1 MATTIPDSAGMASPQ
16 RRSWHRP
23 VEMLRY
29 DKRVQ
34 LFFQIVLL
42 ALLYMICIHLRY
54 APANDS
60 LEAVENLDGEVL
72 AAQAGSAFRQL
83 FYFGIFGIVTAM
95 AFYIRGTKHLHS
107 ISYAYLI
114 ACAWCLLSAVWAI
127 DPGISIRRSLG
138 MVVVLATMAYTIDM
152 LGARIVVRLMY
163 LFLGLSVV
171 ASIIAALLS
180 PIPLFAFAV
189 HPANELD
196 PALIGTWKGVFRHKN
211 VTGAVMAY
219 ATVIFF
225 HYTWRRRTWMDIV
238 LFLGAA
244 FVLYKTNSKTSLGWV
259 GVSIMFSYILYRCR
273 VGNPSK
279 RILFWYG
286 FILLIATAGMLTAM
300 NWDLVY
306 AYFSNYESLSGRVAI
321 WASIIPYIRDHL
333 LLGSGYGSFYA
344 IGEAS
349 PMLRLGVNKVVA
361 GVGHSHSGYFEILL
375 TTGII
380 GLILALV
387 ALVFLPFYRFW
398 TASDRDLPLAS
409 MGAGVWFFGVVQ
421 NFTEAQFFAPDKES
435 WSFVVVFILVM
446 HTRYIARLR
455 GEQQWLADTSWD
467 YSPPARRVGW
477 QRRYRTN
484 GSVGG

>member
-1 MATTIPDSAGMASPQ
+1 MATTIPETMLPAPVPQ
-16 RRSWHRP
+16 RSWHRST
-23 VEMLRY
+23 EMLRY
-29 DKRVQ
+29 DRRVQ
-34 LFFQIVLL
+34 LFFQFVLL
-42 ALLYMICIHLRY
+42 ALFYMICVNLRY
-54 APANDS
+54 MPAND
-60 LEAVENLDGEVL
+60 AYAAAENLDGEVL
-72 AAQAGSAFRQL
+72 AAQAGSAFRQF
-83 FYFGIFGIVTAM
+83 FYFALFGVVTVVV
-95 AFYIRGTKHLHS
+95 FYMRGLKNLHA

-114 ACAWCLLSAVWAI
+114 ACMWCLLSATWAI

-138 MVVVLATMAYTIDM
+138 MVVVLASMAFAIEI
-152 LGARIVVRLMY
+152 LGARKTVRIMY
-163 LFLGLSVV
+163 IFLGLTVV
-171 ASIIAALLS
+171 ASIVTASLS
-180 PIPLFAFAV
+180 SIPLFSFAV

-196 PALIGTWKGVFRHKN
+196 PELIGTWKGIFRHKN

-219 ATVIFF
+219 ATIIFF
-225 HYTWRRRTWMDIV
+225 HHSWRRRHWLDIV
-238 LFLGAA
+238 LCLGA
-244 FVLYKTNSKTSLGWV
+244 VLVLAKTHSKTSLGWV
-259 GVSIMFSYILYRCR
+259 GISLMFSYILYRCR

-286 FILLIATAGMLTAM
+286 LILLVATAGMLVAM

-306 AYFSNYESLSGRVAI
+306 AYFSDYETLSGRVAI
-321 WASIIPYIRDHL
+321 WASIMPYIRDHF

-361 GVGHSHSGYFEILL
+361 AVGHSHSGYFEILL

-387 ALVFLPFYRFW
+387 ALVVLPFYRFW

-435 WSFVVVFILVM
+435 WSFVVVFILIM
-446 HTRYIARLR
+446 HTRYVAALR
-455 GEQQWLADTSWD
+455 GEDQWLVDTNWD
-467 YSPPARRVGW
+467 TTRPVRRHGW
-477 QRRYRTN
+477 SRRYRQRQP
-484 GSVGG
+484 G

>member
-1 MATTIPDSAGMASPQ
+1 MATTIPDTAGMALPRQ
-16 RRSWHRP
+16 RSWHRS

-34 LFFQIVLL
+34 LFFQFVLL
-42 ALLYMICIHLRY
+42 ALFYMICVNLRY
-54 APANDS
+54 APAND
-60 LEAVENLDGEVL
+60 AYAPAANLDGEVL
-72 AAQAGSAFRQL
+72 AAQAGSAFRQF
-83 FYFGIFGIVTAM
+83 FYFALFGLVTVVV
-95 AFYIRGTKHLHS
+95 FYMRGTKNLHA

-114 ACAWCLLSAVWAI
+114 ACAWCLLRATWAI

-138 MVVVLATMAYTIDM
+138 MVVVLASMAFSIEI
-152 LGARIVVRLMY
+152 LGARKTVRVMY
-163 LFLGLSVV
+163 LFLAFVV
-171 ASIIAALLS
+171 IASIVTACLASIS
-180 PIPLFAFAV
+180 IFSFAV

-196 PALIGTWKGVFRHKN
+196 PELIGTWKGVFRHKN

-219 ATVIFF
+219 ATIIFF
-225 HYTWRRRTWMDIV
+225 HHGWRRRSWLDIA
-238 LFLGAA
+238 LCLGAA
-244 FVLYKTNSKTSLGWV
+244 LVLAKTHSKTSLGWV
-259 GVSIMFSYILYRCR
+259 GISLMFSYILYRCR

-286 FILLIATAGMLTAM
+286 FILLIATAGMLVAM

-306 AYFSNYESLSGRVAI
+306 AYFSDYETLSGRVAI
-321 WASIIPYIRDHL
+321 WASIMPYIRDHF

-380 GLILALV
+380 GLVLALV

-398 TASDRDLPLAS
+398 TSSDRDIPLAS

-446 HTRYIARLR
+446 HTRFVAARR
-455 GEQQWLADTSWD
+455 GETQWLADTNWD
-467 YSPPARRVGW
+467 TTRAVRRSGWSRRHRQPA
-477 QRRYRTN
+477 Q
-484 GSVGG
+484 

>member
-1 MATTIPDSAGMASPQ
+1 MATMIPDTAGLASAPQ
-16 RRSWHRP
+16 RSWHRS
-23 VEMLRY
+23 VETLRY
-29 DKRVQ
+29 NKNVQ

-42 ALLYMICIHLRY
+42 ALFYMICVNLRY
-54 APANDS
+54 APANDAYAPAS
-60 LEAVENLDGEVL
+60 NLDGEVL
-72 AAQAGSAFRQL
+72 AAQSGSAFRQI
-83 FYFGIFGIVTAM
+83 FYFGLFGLVTTVV
-95 AFYIRGTKHLHS
+95 FYLRGVKNLHA

-114 ACAWCLLSAVWAI
+114 ACLWCLLSATWAI
-127 DPGISIRRSLG
+127 DPSISIRRSLG
-138 MVVVLATMAYTIDM
+138 MVVVLASMAFTIDI
-152 LGARIVVRLMY
+152 LGAQKTVRMMY
-163 LFLGLSVV
+163 VFLGLVVV
-171 ASIIAALLS
+171 ASIVTSCLAS
-180 PIPLFAFAV
+180 IPLFSFAV

-196 PALIGTWKGVFRHKN
+196 PELIGTWKGVFRHKN

-219 ATVIFF
+219 ATIVFF
-225 HYTWRRRTWMDIV
+225 HHSWRRRSWLDYA
-238 LFLGAA
+238 LCFGAA
-244 FVLYKTNSKTSLGWV
+244 LVLAKTHSKTSLGWV
-259 GVSIMFSYILYRCR
+259 GISLMFSYILYRCR

-279 RILFWYG
+279 RILFWYSLV
-286 FILLIATAGMLTAM
+286 LLVATAGMLVAM

-306 AYFSNYESLSGRVAI
+306 AYFSDYETLSGRVAI
-321 WASIIPYIRDHL
+321 WASIMPYIRDHF

-380 GLILALV
+380 GLMLALV

-446 HTRYIARLR
+446 HTRFVAERR
-455 GEQQWLADTSWD
+455 GDTQWLADTNWD
-467 YSPPARRVGW
+467 TTRSVRRSGW
-477 QRRYRTN
+477 TRRYLQQPE
-484 GSVGG
+484 

>member
-1 MATTIPDSAGMASPQ
+1 MATTIPDTMLPAPVPQ
-16 RRSWHRP
+16 RSWHRP
-23 VEMLRY
+23 TEMLRY
-29 DKRVQ
+29 DRRVQ
-34 LFFQIVLL
+34 LFFQCVLL
-42 ALLYMICIHLRY
+42 ALFYMICVNLRY
-54 APANDS
+54 MPAND
-60 LEAVENLDGEVL
+60 AYAAAENLDGEVL
-72 AAQAGSAFRQL
+72 AAQAGSAFRQF
-83 FYFGIFGIVTAM
+83 FYFALFGVVTVVV
-95 AFYIRGTKHLHS
+95 FYIRGLKNLHA

-114 ACAWCLLSAVWAI
+114 ACIWCLLSATWAI

-138 MVVVLATMAYTIDM
+138 MVVVLASMAFAIDI
-152 LGARIVVRLMY
+152 LGARKTVRIMY
-163 LFLGLSVV
+163 IFLGLVVV
-171 ASIIAALLS
+171 ASIITASLS
-180 PIPLFAFAV
+180 SIPIFSFAV

-196 PALIGTWKGVFRHKN
+196 PELIGTWKGVFRHKN

-219 ATVIFF
+219 ATIIFF
-225 HYTWRRRTWMDIV
+225 HHSWRRRHWLDIA
-238 LFLGAA
+238 LCLGA
-244 FVLYKTNSKTSLGWV
+244 VLVLAKTHSKTSLGWV
-259 GVSIMFSYILYRCR
+259 GISLMFSYILYRCR

-286 FILLIATAGMLTAM
+286 LVLLVATAGMLVAM

-306 AYFSNYESLSGRVAI
+306 AYFSDYETLSGRVAI
-321 WASIIPYIRDHL
+321 WASILPYIRDHF

-361 GVGHSHSGYFEILL
+361 AVGHSHSGYFEILL

-387 ALVFLPFYRFW
+387 ALVILPFYRFW

-435 WSFVVVFILVM
+435 WSFVVVFILIM
-446 HTRYIARLR
+446 HTRHVAALR
-455 GEQQWLADTSWD
+455 GEKQWLADTNWD
-467 YSPPARRVGW
+467 TSRVVRRHGW
-477 QRRYRTN
+477 SRRYRQQQP
-484 GSVGG
+484 G

>member
-1 MATTIPDSAGMASPQ
+1 MATTIPDDMGMTAAP
-16 RRSWHRP
+16 RRSWHRS
-23 VEMLRY
+23 VEQLRY

-34 LFFQIVLL
+34 LFFQLVML
-42 ALLYMICIHLRY
+42 ALFYMICVNLRY
-54 APANDS
+54 APANDAYAS
-60 LEAVENLDGEVL
+60 TENLDGEVL
-72 AAQAGSAFRQL
+72 AAQAGSAGRQF
-83 FYFGIFGIVTAM
+83 FYFALFGIVTTVV
-95 AFYIRGTKHLHS
+95 FYMRGLKNLHA

-114 ACAWCLLSAVWAI
+114 ACIWCLLSATWAI
-127 DPGISIRRSLG
+127 DPSISIRRSLG
-138 MVVVLATMAYTIDM
+138 MVVVLASMAFSIEI
-152 LGARIVVRLMY
+152 LGAQKTVRIMY
-163 LFLGLSVV
+163 IFLAAMVV
-171 ASIIAALLS
+171 ASIVTASLAS
-180 PIPLFAFAV
+180 IPLFSFAV

-196 PALIGTWKGVFRHKN
+196 PELVGTWKGVFRHKN

-219 ATVIFF
+219 ATIIFF
-225 HYTWRRRTWMDIV
+225 HHSWRRRSWLDIV
-238 LFLGAA
+238 LCLGA
-244 FVLYKTNSKTSLGWV
+244 VLVLAKTHSKTSLGWV
-259 GVSIMFSYILYRCR
+259 GISLMFSYILYRCR

-286 FILLIATAGMLTAM
+286 LILLVATAGMLVAM

-306 AYFSNYESLSGRVAI
+306 AYFSDYETLSGRVAI
-321 WASIIPYIRDHL
+321 WASIMPYIREHF

-398 TASDRDLPLAS
+398 TSSERDIPLAS

-446 HTRYIARLR
+446 HTRFVAAKR
-455 GEQQWLADTSWD
+455 GETQWLADTNWD
-467 YSPPARRVGW
+467 TTRAVRRRGW
-477 QRRYRTN
+477 SRRHLQQPE
-484 GSVGG
+484 

>member
-42 ALLYMICIHLRY
+42 ALFYMICVNLRY
-54 APANDS
+54 APAND
-60 LEAVENLDGEVL
+60 AYAAAENLDGEVL
-72 AAQAGSAFRQL
+72 AAQAGSAFRQF
-83 FYFGIFGIVTAM
+83 FYFALFGIVTLV
-95 AFYIRGTKHLHS
+95 AFYVRGLKNLHS

-114 ACAWCLLSAVWAI
+114 ACIWCLLSATWAI

-138 MVVVLATMAYTIDM
+138 MVVVLASMAFTIDL
-152 LGARIVVRLMY
+152 LGARQTVRLMY
-163 LFLGLSVV
+163 IFLGFSVV
-171 ASIIAALLS
+171 VSIITACLS
-180 PIPLFAFAV
+180 SIPLFSFAV

-196 PALIGTWKGVFRHKN
+196 PELIGTWKGVFRHKN

-219 ATVIFF
+219 ATILFF
-225 HYTWRRRTWMDIV
+225 HHSWRRRGWMDIA
-238 LFLGAA
+238 LFFGAA
-244 FVLYKTNSKTSLGWV
+244 FVLFKTDSKTSLGWV
-259 GVSIMFSYILYRCR
+259 GISLMFSYILYRCR

-286 FILLIATAGMLTAM
+286 LILLIATAGMLVAI

-306 AYFSNYESLSGRVAI
+306 AYFSDYDTLSGRVAI
-321 WASIIPYIRDHL
+321 WASIMPYIREHF

-361 GVGHSHSGYFEILL
+361 AVGHSHSGYFEILL

-398 TASDRDLPLAS
+398 TSSDRDIPLAS

-446 HTRYIARLR
+446 HTRFVAAKR
-455 GEQQWLADTSWD
+455 GETQWLADTNWD
-467 YSPPARRVGW
+467 TTRTVRRGGW
-477 QRRYRTN
+477 SRRYRPQQQ
-484 GSVGG
+484 V